1 MIIDIF
7 LDQKRVNVCE
17 HTVKMAICESF
28 TKVPPEGCKTGSGE
42 DAGKIEWKSSEV
54 NNRAVPRG
62 QNELIGELKMAA
74 GDMISIRG

>member
-1 MIIDIF
+1 MI
-7 LDQKRVNVCE
+7 KTAP
-17 HTVKMAICESF
+17 HESF
-28 TKVPPEGCKTGSGE
+28 RKLPPEGEGDE
-42 DAGKIEWKSSEV
+42 GKFKWKSSEV